1 MSYNNEDINI
11 VYSTI
16 VREKHTI
23 LSEYTECSGN
33 FSQIIEQIIKEV
45 IMNFKNPP
53 IKYRTYFYYGKY
65 AIFLIKYIKVYIII
79 MFPNEKINNTE
90 IVFSLLYCLFEKLK
104 LIKDLNLDKIG
115 KMRPYSLKDFSSVL
129 KEQINKFSLNS
140 ESFISYLKSSSEFL
154 PYELEDRNFEAN
166 IQLPILSNIQVHRD
180 KTRNNEEIK
189 EEIKE
194 EPEISFRN
202 TYNSILTQDSFKDD
216 ILKQDKTEKLIEED
230 NNDLIINKD
239 KNDDEFQKFVLK
251 EKERTGK
258 NKAKKKILIIIII
271 IILVILAAASLG
283 FLLLK

>member
-33 FSQIIEQIIKEV
+33 FSQIMEQIIKEV
-45 IMNFKNPP
+45 IMNFKEPP

-65 AIFLIKYIKVYIII
+65 AIFLIKYKKVYIII
-79 MFPNEKINNTE
+79 MFPNAKINNTE
-90 IVFSLLYCLFEKLK
+90 TVFSLLYCLFEKLK
-104 LIKDLNLDKIG
+104 SIQDLNLDLMG

-129 KEQINKFSLNS
+129 KEQINKFSSNS
-140 ESFISYLKSSSEFL
+140 ESFISYLKNSSEFI

-180 KTRNNEEIK
+180 KTRSN

-216 ILKQDKTEKLIEED
+216 ILKQEKTEKLIEED
-230 NNDLIINKD
+230 NNELIVNKD
-239 KNDDEFQKFVLK
+239 KNGDEYNKFVLK
-251 EKERTGK
+251 EKERKGK
-258 NKAKKKILIIIII
+258 IKPKKKILIIIII

-283 FLLLK
+283 FYF

>member
-33 FSQIIEQIIKEV
+33 FSQIMEQIIKEV
-45 IMNFKNPP
+45 IMNFKEPP

-65 AIFLIKYIKVYIII
+65 AIFLIKYKKVYIII
-79 MFPNEKINNTE
+79 MFPNAKINNTE
-90 IVFSLLYCLFEKLK
+90 TVFSLLYCLFEKLK
-104 LIKDLNLDKIG
+104 SIQDLNLDLMG

-129 KEQINKFSLNS
+129 KEQINKFSSNS
-140 ESFISYLKSSSEFL
+140 ESFISYLKNSSEFI

-180 KTRNNEEIK
+180 KTRSN

-216 ILKQDKTEKLIEED
+216 ILKQEKTEKLIEED
-230 NNDLIINKD
+230 NNELIVNKD
-239 KNDDEFQKFVLK
+239 KNGDEYNKFVLK
-251 EKERTGK
+251 EKERKGK
-258 NKAKKKILIIIII
+258 NKPKKKILIIIII

-283 FLLLK
+283 FYF

>member
-33 FSQIIEQIIKEV
+33 FSQIMEQIIKEV
-45 IMNFKNPP
+45 IMNFKEPP

-65 AIFLIKYIKVYIII
+65 AIFLIKYKKVYIII
-79 MFPNEKINNTE
+79 MFPNAKINNTE
-90 IVFSLLYCLFEKLK
+90 TVFSLLYCLFEKLK
-104 LIKDLNLDKIG
+104 SIQDLNLDLMG

-129 KEQINKFSLNS
+129 KEQINKFSSNS
-140 ESFISYLKSSSEFL
+140 ESFISYLKNSSEFV

-180 KTRNNEEIK
+180 KTRSN

-216 ILKQDKTEKLIEED
+216 ILKQEKTEKLIEED
-230 NNDLIINKD
+230 NNELIVNKD
-239 KNDDEFQKFVLK
+239 RNGDEYNKFVLK
-251 EKERTGK
+251 EKERKGK
-258 NKAKKKILIIIII
+258 NKPKKKILIIIII

-283 FLLLK
+283 FYF